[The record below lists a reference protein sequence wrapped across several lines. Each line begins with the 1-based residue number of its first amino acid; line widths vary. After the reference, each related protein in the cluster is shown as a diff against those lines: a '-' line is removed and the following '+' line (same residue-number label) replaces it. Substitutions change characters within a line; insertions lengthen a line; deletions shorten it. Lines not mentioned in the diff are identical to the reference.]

1 MSGLSLFNG
10 NRRVYRNDPFAF
22 ARELF
27 QWEPLLAVPAVRA
40 AQASELAPA
49 FNVAETEDA
58 YRIEADLPGVKEDQL
73 DVTLDGNKLTVS
85 GSRFAEEKKEGEE
98 YHVTERRYGSFTRI
112 FTLPRDVNGEAIQA
126 KLDAGVLTLVL
137 PKKPESKARKIAIK

>member
-1 MSGLSLFNG
+1 MSALSLFNG
-10 NRRVYRNDPFAF
+10 NRRLYRNDPFAI

-27 QWEPLLAVPAVRA
+27 QLEPLFAVPAVRT
-40 AQASELAPA
+40 SELAPA
-49 FNVAETEDA
+49 FNVRETEDA
-58 YRIEADLPGVKEDQL
+58 YRIDADLPGVKDDQL
-73 DVTLDGNKLTVS
+73 EITLDGNKLTVS
-85 GSRFAEEKKEGEE
+85 GSRVAEEKKEGEE

-137 PKKPESKARKIAIK
+137 PKRPESKARKIAIK